1 MDYTNRIQ
9 EYQKPHAKYN
19 VSRLNGERKRQEE
32 KYRMERANVL
42 RELYENNPVKEK
54 RFLTYRHPTNEQ
66 KNVYELDAIEPNP
79 YSPFDDLKKLEKQ
92 MPDILDFF

>member
-19 VSRLNGERKRQEE
+19 VSRLRGERNRQDE
-32 KYRMERANVL
+32 KYRMARANVL

-54 RFLTYRHPTNEQ
+54 RFLTYKHPTNGQ
-66 KNVYELDAIEPNP
+66 KNLYELDAIEPNP
-79 YSPFDDLKKLEKQ
+79 YSPFDNLELLEEK
-92 MPDILDFF
+92 MPNKNDFF